1 MQFMVYN
8 YIIIKQN
15 KYLGGQNDEKVC
27 IIEKFERNESSV
39 QNKFWKLYNGSKET
53 QKKMDNVMTQ
63 MDVLDDVDNGGLT
76 DKIAKEVIKKAGLD
90 E

>member
-1 MQFMVYN
+1 MM
-8 YIIIKQN
+8 K
-15 KYLGGQNDEKVC
+15 KVC
-27 IIEKFERNESSV
+27 ILEKFERNESSV

-53 QKKMDNVMTQ
+53 QKKMDKVMIQ

-90 E
+90 EEV

>member
-1 MQFMVYN
+1 MM
-8 YIIIKQN
+8 K
-15 KYLGGQNDEKVC
+15 KVC
-27 IIEKFERNESSV
+27 ILEKFERNESSV

-53 QKKMDNVMTQ
+53 QKKMDKVMTQ

-90 E
+90 EEV

>member
-1 MQFMVYN
+1 MM
-8 YIIIKQN
+8 K
-15 KYLGGQNDEKVC
+15 KVL
-27 IIEKFERNESSV
+27 ILEKFESNESSV

-53 QKKMDNVMTQ
+53 QKKMDKVMTQ

-90 E
+90 EEV

>member
-1 MQFMVYN
+1 MM
-8 YIIIKQN
+8 K
-15 KYLGGQNDEKVC
+15 KVC

-53 QKKMDNVMTQ
+53 QKKMDKVMTQ

-90 E
+90 EEV

>member
-1 MQFMVYN
+1 MM
-8 YIIIKQN
+8 K
-15 KYLGGQNDEKVC
+15 KVC
-27 IIEKFERNESSV
+27 ILEKFERNESSV

-90 E
+90 EEVQSC

>member
-1 MQFMVYN
+1 MM
-8 YIIIKQN
+8 K
-15 KYLGGQNDEKVC
+15 KVW
-27 IIEKFERNESSV
+27 ILEKFENIEDVSEEGLNESSV

-53 QKKMDNVMTQ
+53 QKKMDKVMTQ

>member
-1 MQFMVYN
+1 MM
-8 YIIIKQN
+8 K
-15 KYLGGQNDEKVC
+15 KVC
-27 IIEKFERNESSV
+27 ILEKFERNESSV

-53 QKKMDNVMTQ
+53 QKKMEKVMTQ

-90 E
+90 EEV

>member
-1 MQFMVYN
+1 MM
-8 YIIIKQN
+8 K
-15 KYLGGQNDEKVC
+15 KVW
-27 IIEKFERNESSV
+27 ILEKFENIEDVSEEELNESSV

-53 QKKMDNVMTQ
+53 QKKMDKVMTQ

-90 E
+90 EEVHSC

>member
-1 MQFMVYN
+1 MM
-8 YIIIKQN
+8 K
-15 KYLGGQNDEKVC
+15 KVC

-53 QKKMDNVMTQ
+53 QKKMGKVMTQ
-63 MDVLDDVDNGGLT
+63 IDVLYDVDNGGLT
-76 DKIAKEVIKKAGLD
+76 HKIAEEVIKKAGLD

>member
-1 MQFMVYN
+1 MM
-8 YIIIKQN
+8 K
-15 KYLGGQNDEKVC
+15 KVC

-90 E
+90 EEV

>member
-1 MQFMVYN
+1 M
-8 YIIIKQN
+8 K
-15 KYLGGQNDEKVC
+15 KVC
-27 IIEKFERNESSV
+27 IIEKFEKNESSV

>member
-1 MQFMVYN
+1 MM
-8 YIIIKQN
+8 K
-15 KYLGGQNDEKVC
+15 KVC

-90 E
+90 EEF

>member
-1 MQFMVYN
+1 MM
-8 YIIIKQN
+8 K
-15 KYLGGQNDEKVC
+15 KVC

-63 MDVLDDVDNGGLT
+63 IDVLDDVDNGGLT

-90 E
+90 EEV

>member
-1 MQFMVYN
+1 MM
-8 YIIIKQN
+8 K
-15 KYLGGQNDEKVC
+15 KVW
-27 IIEKFERNESSV
+27 ILEKFENIEDVSEEELNESSV

-53 QKKMDNVMTQ
+53 QKKMDKVMTQ

-90 E
+90 EEV

>member
-1 MQFMVYN
+1 M
-8 YIIIKQN
+8 K
-15 KYLGGQNDEKVC
+15 KVC
-27 IIEKFERNESSV
+27 ILEKFERNESSV

-53 QKKMDNVMTQ
+53 QKKMDKVMTQ

-90 E
+90 EEVQGC

>member
-1 MQFMVYN
+1 MM
-8 YIIIKQN
+8 K
-15 KYLGGQNDEKVC
+15 KVW
-27 IIEKFERNESSV
+27 IIEMLEENIEDVSEEELNESSL

-53 QKKMDNVMTQ
+53 QKKMDKVMTH

-90 E
+90 EEV

>member
-1 MQFMVYN
+1 MM
-8 YIIIKQN
+8 K
-15 KYLGGQNDEKVC
+15 KVC
-27 IIEKFERNESSV
+27 ILEKFERNESSV

-53 QKKMDNVMTQ
+53 QKKMDDVMTK

-90 E
+90 

>member
-1 MQFMVYN
+1 M
-8 YIIIKQN
+8 K
-15 KYLGGQNDEKVC
+15 KVC
-27 IIEKFERNESSV
+27 IIEKFEKNESSV

-76 DKIAKEVIKKAGLD
+76 DKIAEEVIKKAGLD
-90 E
+90 EEV

>member
-1 MQFMVYN
+1 MM
-8 YIIIKQN
+8 K
-15 KYLGGQNDEKVC
+15 KVW
-27 IIEKFERNESSV
+27 ILEKFENIEDVSEEELNESSV

-63 MDVLDDVDNGGLT
+63 MDVLDDVDNGCLT

-90 E
+90 EEV

>member
-1 MQFMVYN
+1 M
-8 YIIIKQN
+8 K
-15 KYLGGQNDEKVC
+15 KVW
-27 IIEKFERNESSV
+27 ILEKFENIEDVSEEELNESSV

-53 QKKMDNVMTQ
+53 QKKMDKVMIQ

>member
-1 MQFMVYN
+1 MM
-8 YIIIKQN
+8 K
-15 KYLGGQNDEKVC
+15 KVW
-27 IIEKFERNESSV
+27 ILEKFENIEDVSEEGLNESSV

-53 QKKMDNVMTQ
+53 QKKMDKVMTQ
-63 MDVLDDVDNGGLT
+63 MDVLDAVDNGGLT

>member
-1 MQFMVYN
+1 M
-8 YIIIKQN
+8 K
-15 KYLGGQNDEKVC
+15 KVC

-53 QKKMDNVMTQ
+53 QKKMDKVMTQ
-63 MDVLDDVDNGGLT
+63 MDVLDDVDNGCLT

-90 E
+90 EEV

>member
-1 MQFMVYN
+1 MM
-8 YIIIKQN
+8 K
-15 KYLGGQNDEKVC
+15 KVW
-27 IIEKFERNESSV
+27 ILEKFENIEDVSEEELNESSV

-53 QKKMDNVMTQ
+53 QKKMDKVMTQ

-90 E
+90 

>member
-1 MQFMVYN
+1 MM
-8 YIIIKQN
+8 K
-15 KYLGGQNDEKVC
+15 KVC
-27 IIEKFERNESSV
+27 IIEKFESNESSV

-76 DKIAKEVIKKAGLD
+76 DKIAEEVIKKAGLD